1 MKKLHALAL
10 LFLIILTPCCYAQK
24 KEISQAKTIVKSGKN
39 LAQAEQQ
46 MRKLLKD
53 SINQK
58 NIKVWVILTEAVR
71 GQYLAGNERMYL
83 RQQQDTAALF
93 KLALKMFG
101 DYQSLD
107 SVDAL
112 PDKKGRV
119 HLKYRNSNSAFL
131 NIYRPNLYNGG
142 VYFLRKQ
149 NYKEAFSMIDAFL
162 DCQRQPLFEN
172 YHYERDTLNRTAA
185 FWTVLCGYQT
195 GDHEMA
201 LKYKDLALQDT
212 LHLESCFQY
221 LAEIYKQQGDKPNY
235 EWALVKGFE
244 CNPSL
249 SYFFPRL
256 IDYYNT
262 SNQTERAMTIVNDA
276 LQTNDSSELFLFAK
290 SNLLLN
296 QGDYDE
302 CIAICDTLIARNDT
316 LADAYYNAGVAYVN
330 KAFLLEKGKVDVKQ
344 RREIRQLYQKALPY
358 MERYR
363 ALAPLEK
370 DKWAAALYNIYLK
383 LNMGKQF
390 EEIDQ
395 MLR

>member
-53 SINQK
+53 SVNQK

-235 EWALVKGFE
+235 EWSLVKGFE
-244 CNPSL
+244 CNPSS

-262 SNQTERAMTIVNDA
+262 SNQTERAMTIVNEA

-302 CIAICDTLIARNDT
+302 CIAICDTLIARNDS

-363 ALAPLEK
+363 ALAPQEK

>member
-53 SINQK
+53 SVNQK

-142 VYFLRKQ
+142 VFFLRKQ

-235 EWALVKGFE
+235 EWSLVKGFE
-244 CNPSL
+244 CNPSS

-262 SNQTERAMTIVNDA
+262 SNQTERAMTIVNEA

-296 QGDYDE
+296 KVDYDE

-363 ALAPLEK
+363 ALAPQEK

>member
-24 KEISQAKTIVKSGKN
+24 KEISQAQTIVKSGKN

-162 DCQRQPLFEN
+162 DCQRQPLFES
-172 YHYERDTLNRTAA
+172 YHYERDTPNRTAA

-235 EWALVKGFE
+235 EWSLVKGFE
-244 CNPSL
+244 CNPSS

-302 CIAICDTLIARNDT
+302 CIAICDTLITRNDT

-363 ALAPLEK
+363 ALAPQEK

>member
-24 KEISQAKTIVKSGKN
+24 KEISQAQTIVKSGKN

-53 SINQK
+53 SVNQK

-235 EWALVKGFE
+235 EWSLVKGFE
-244 CNPSL
+244 CNPSS

-302 CIAICDTLIARNDT
+302 CIAICDTLITRNDT

-344 RREIRQLYQKALPY
+344 LSES
-358 MERYR
+358 
-363 ALAPLEK
+363 
-370 DKWAAALYNIYLK
+370 AALYGALSCIGTSGKRQMGRSTLQYLSQTQY
-383 LNMGKQF
+383 G
-390 EEIDQ
+390 
-395 MLR
+395 

>member
-53 SINQK
+53 SVNQK

-142 VYFLRKQ
+142 VFFLRKQ

-244 CNPSL
+244 CNPSS

-256 IDYYNT
+256 IDFYNT
-262 SNQTERAMTIVNDA
+262 SNQTERAMTIVNEA

-363 ALAPLEK
+363 ALAPQEK

>member
-221 LAEIYKQQGDKPNY
+221 LAEIYKQQGDKQNY
-235 EWALVKGFE
+235 EWSLVKGFE
-244 CNPSL
+244 CNPSS

-256 IDYYNT
+256 IDFYNT

-302 CIAICDTLIARNDT
+302 CIAICDTLISRNDT

-363 ALAPLEK
+363 ALAPQEK

>member
-24 KEISQAKTIVKSGKN
+24 KEISQAQTIVKSGKN

-212 LHLESCFQY
+212 LHQESCFQY

-235 EWALVKGFE
+235 EWSLVKGFE
-244 CNPSL
+244 CNPSS

-363 ALAPLEK
+363 ALAPQEK

>member
-24 KEISQAKTIVKSGKN
+24 KEISQAQTIVKSGKN

-235 EWALVKGFE
+235 EWSLVKGFE
-244 CNPSL
+244 CNPSS

-302 CIAICDTLIARNDT
+302 CIAICDTLITRNDS

-363 ALAPLEK
+363 ALAPQEK

>member
-235 EWALVKGFE
+235 EWSLVKGFE
-244 CNPSL
+244 CNPSS

-370 DKWAAALYNIYLK
+370 DNWAAALYNIYLK

>member
-24 KEISQAKTIVKSGKN
+24 KEISQAQTIVKSGKN

-53 SINQK
+53 SVNQK

-71 GQYLAGNERMYL
+71 GQYLAGNERMYF

-235 EWALVKGFE
+235 EWSLVKGFE
-244 CNPSL
+244 CNPSS

-302 CIAICDTLIARNDT
+302 CIAICDTLITRNDS

-344 RREIRQLYQKALPY
+344 RKEIRQLYQKALPY

-363 ALAPLEK
+363 ALAPQEK

>member
-24 KEISQAKTIVKSGKN
+24 KEISQAQTIVKSGKN

-53 SINQK
+53 SVNQK

-244 CNPSL
+244 CNPSS

-262 SNQTERAMTIVNDA
+262 SNQTERAMTIVNEA

-302 CIAICDTLIARNDT
+302 CIAICDTLISRNDT

-330 KAFLLEKGKVDVKQ
+330 KAFLLEKGKVDMKQ
-344 RREIRQLYQKALPY
+344 RKEIRQLYQKALPY

-363 ALAPLEK
+363 ALAPQEK

>member
-53 SINQK
+53 SVNQK

-244 CNPSL
+244 CNPSS

-262 SNQTERAMTIVNDA
+262 SNQTERAMTIVNEA

-302 CIAICDTLIARNDT
+302 CIAICDTLIARNDS

-363 ALAPLEK
+363 ALAPQEK

>member
-24 KEISQAKTIVKSGKN
+24 KEISQAQTIVKSGKN

-235 EWALVKGFE
+235 EWSLVKGFE
-244 CNPSL
+244 CNPSS

-363 ALAPLEK
+363 TLAPLEK

>member
-24 KEISQAKTIVKSGKN
+24 KEISQAQTIVKSGKN

-235 EWALVKGFE
+235 EWSLVKGFE
-244 CNPSL
+244 CNPSS

-296 QGDYDE
+296 QGNYDE
-302 CIAICDTLIARNDT
+302 CIAICDTLITRNDS

-363 ALAPLEK
+363 ALAPQEK

>member
-24 KEISQAKTIVKSGKN
+24 KEISQAQTIVKSGKN

-142 VYFLRKQ
+142 VFFLRKQ

-235 EWALVKGFE
+235 EWSLVKGFE
-244 CNPSL
+244 CNPSS

-363 ALAPLEK
+363 ALAPQEK

>member
-24 KEISQAKTIVKSGKN
+24 KEISQAQTIVKSGKN

-172 YHYERDTLNRTAA
+172 YYYERDTLNRTAA

-235 EWALVKGFE
+235 EWSLVKGFE
-244 CNPSL
+244 CNPSS

-302 CIAICDTLIARNDT
+302 CIAICDTLIAHNDT

-363 ALAPLEK
+363 ALAPQEK

>member
-53 SINQK
+53 SVNQK

-221 LAEIYKQQGDKPNY
+221 LAEIYKQQGDKQNY
-235 EWALVKGFE
+235 EWSLVKGFE
-244 CNPSL
+244 CNPSS

-302 CIAICDTLIARNDT
+302 CIAICDTLISRNDT

-363 ALAPLEK
+363 ALAPQEK

>member
-53 SINQK
+53 SVNQK

-221 LAEIYKQQGDKPNY
+221 LAEIYKQQGDKQNY
-235 EWALVKGFE
+235 EWSLVKGFE
-244 CNPSL
+244 CNPSS

-262 SNQTERAMTIVNDA
+262 SNQTEKAMTIVNDA

-302 CIAICDTLIARNDT
+302 CIAICDTLITRNDT

>member
-24 KEISQAKTIVKSGKN
+24 KEISQAQTIVKSGKN

-53 SINQK
+53 SVNQK

-235 EWALVKGFE
+235 EWSLVKGFE
-244 CNPSL
+244 CNPSS

-302 CIAICDTLIARNDT
+302 CIAICDTLITRNDT

-363 ALAPLEK
+363 ALAPQEK

>member
-10 LFLIILTPCCYAQK
+10 LFLIILTPSCYAQK
-24 KEISQAKTIVKSGKN
+24 KEISQAQTIVKSGKN

-195 GDHEMA
+195 GNHEMA

-221 LAEIYKQQGDKPNY
+221 LAEIYKQQGDKQNY
-235 EWALVKGFE
+235 EWSLEKGFE
-244 CNPSL
+244 CNPSS

-302 CIAICDTLIARNDT
+302 CIAICDTLITRNDT

-330 KAFLLEKGKVDVKQ
+330 KAFLLEKGKVDIKQ

-363 ALAPLEK
+363 ALVPLEK

>member
-24 KEISQAKTIVKSGKN
+24 KEISQAQTIVKSGKN

-53 SINQK
+53 SVNQK

-235 EWALVKGFE
+235 EWSLVKGFE
-244 CNPSL
+244 CNPSS

-302 CIAICDTLIARNDT
+302 CIAICDTLITRNDS

-330 KAFLLEKGKVDVKQ
+330 KAFLLEKGKVDMKQ

-363 ALAPLEK
+363 ALAPQEK

>member
-221 LAEIYKQQGDKPNY
+221 LAEIYKQQGDKQNY
-235 EWALVKGFE
+235 EWSLVKGFE
-244 CNPSL
+244 CNPSS

-262 SNQTERAMTIVNDA
+262 SNQTERAMTIVNEA

-302 CIAICDTLIARNDT
+302 CIAICDTLISRNDT

-363 ALAPLEK
+363 ALAPQEK

>member
-24 KEISQAKTIVKSGKN
+24 KEISQAQTIVKSGKN

-93 KLALKMFG
+93 TLDLKMFG

-235 EWALVKGFE
+235 EWSLVKGFE
-244 CNPSL
+244 CNPSS

-344 RREIRQLYQKALPY
+344 RKEIRKLYQKALPY

-363 ALAPLEK
+363 ALAPQEK